1 MWIMRWHTYKMSKL
15 ATVISVVGA
24 FSRYGGAMFL
34 FGLFDSVNATSDI
47 AGLLAASAVFFAVGI
62 GFHFLAERIAFN
74 KSKDYLREKGF
85 ENAIRQG
92 SLQAAVEVYNVMPKK
107 RTVDYFETLNPQVA
121 ESIRV
126 LIAAKKASK
135 N

>member
-92 SLQAAVEVYNVMPKK
+92 SLQAAVEVYNVMPNK
-107 RTVDYFETLNPQVA
+107 RTVDYFETLNHQVA
-121 ESIRV
+121 ESIRG

>member
-1 MWIMRWHTYKMSKL
+1 MR
-15 ATVISVVGA
+15 ISAGA
-24 FSRYGGAMFL
+24 FCADCIDIFLPFRYNVDNQFKENRRGKL
-34 FGLFDSVNATSDI
+34 C
-47 AGLLAASAVFFAVGI
+47 GLL

-121 ESIRV
+121 ESIRG